1 MAARKHVW
9 GVTDPFRF
17 PPSEFNFGVLQAVE
31 PFLNIHRHQAAVSQ
45 LPFDRFKGGKMNA
58 DALDACLHLISAS
71 MADFERSYNERIT
84 ELNFRPRHLELIR
97 QVEKFTTPTDAEYNS
112 SFLESI
118 ADGDEDELDQKGFV
132 ILLSGENDALEEVEA
147 ILHEDSNASGSDSS
161 SSDGSH
167 LDTEAPPQGPYDV
180 ADTGRTDGRAFVF
193 NEGPRKRT
201 ECEVERL
208 RLSAQ
213 RCAFISEFKPN
224 ETWEAIAQAAACA
237 RPEVRC
243 NLSNRHYKPMYLL
256 ALSKHKFTY
265 AILKAEG
272 QILAG
277 DFVETTR
284 PSGQAPTSKAVID
297 RMFALGTKF
306 LRENYREKSGAKY
319 LKRPFIVGDL
329 YIAPEWYPLP
339 SNEVDGGF
347 FSSGAKKF
355 YEGLLRIAI
364 GDVVLRYTQYDL
376 LKAAGIRMAQSLK
389 QGARGGANI
398 HRVVMLDSMLQ
409 MIALACLGG
418 NHYVEPDPSKRR
430 RLSHEEDEKLL
441 AFDK

>member
-1 MAARKHVW
+1 MAHVW

-31 PFLNIHRHQAAVSQ
+31 PFLNIHRHQPAVSQ
-45 LPFDRFKGGKMNA
+45 LAFDRFKGGKMNP
-58 DALDACLHLISAS
+58 DALDACLHLISTS
-71 MADFERSYNERIT
+71 MADFERSYSEAVT

-97 QVEKFTTPTDAEYNS
+97 QVERFTTPTDAEYNS
-112 SFLESI
+112 SFLESV

-132 ILLSGENDALEEVEA
+132 IVLSGANNALEEVEA
-147 ILHEDSNASGSDSS
+147 ILNEDSNASGSDSS
-161 SSDGSH
+161 SSGES
-167 LDTEAPPQGPYDV
+167 PK
-180 ADTGRTDGRAFVF
+180 DTGRTDGRAFVF

-213 RCAFISEFKPN
+213 RCALISEFKPN
-224 ETWEAIAQAAACA
+224 ETWEAIAQAVACA
-237 RPEVRC
+237 RPEIRR

-277 DFVETTR
+277 GNKVSDKAYSDFVETTR
-284 PSGQAPTSKAVID
+284 PSGRTPTSKSVID
-297 RMFALGTKF
+297 KMFALGTKF
-306 LRENYREKSGAKY
+306 LRENYRESAKY
-319 LKRPFIVGDL
+319 SKQPFIVGDL

-339 SNEVDGGF
+339 TNEVDGGF

-364 GDVVLRYTQYDL
+364 GDVVLRYTQYDI

-389 QGARGGANI
+389 QGVRGGANI
-398 HRVVMLDSMLQ
+398 HRAVMLESMLQ
-409 MIALACLGG
+409 MVAMACLGG
-418 NHYVEPDPSKRR
+418 IHHVEPFPQEPSKRR
-430 RLSHEEDEKLL
+430 RLSHEEDE
-441 AFDK
+441 